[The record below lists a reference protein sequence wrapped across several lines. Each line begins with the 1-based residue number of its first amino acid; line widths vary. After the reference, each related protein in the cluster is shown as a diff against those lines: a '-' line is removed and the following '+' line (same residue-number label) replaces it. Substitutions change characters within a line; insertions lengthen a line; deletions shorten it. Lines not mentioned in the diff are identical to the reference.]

1 MPVFNDVEETTRP
14 PGREALLRVGLDA
27 LGEGIALFDRDLVL
41 VYCNRPFMT
50 LFGLPAELC
59 RPGAQL
65 AALLQFAAL
74 RGDYGPGDA
83 AVLVPA
89 ELAEFAARSE
99 RQSERE
105 RDGRWLAT
113 RHRPLAGGGLL
124 LTCTDITDMRR
135 TEAAL
140 RASEERYALVTEAST
155 EGFYDWDVVE
165 DTLYVSPQL
174 NRLFDFEAG
183 RLRSQTWN
191 DRIIPEDYQG
201 YRQTLIEYFTQRTDR
216 LQCEYRI
223 RVKSG
228 EVRWIKDRAHA
239 IRRSDG
245 RAIRLVG
252 AVSDITH
259 EKQVQQ
265 ALMASE
271 DRYARALDA
280 VNESIY
286 DWNIADDT
294 VFYSARIL
302 ALFGR
307 TRDDLKTP
315 QDWLRLVHPDDLA
328 D

>member
-41 VYCNRPFMT
+41 VYCNRPFTT
-50 LFGLPAELC
+50 LFDLPAELC

-65 AALLQFAAL
+65 AELLRFAAL

-83 AVLVPA
+83 AVLVAA
-89 ELAEFAARSE
+89 ELAEFAARSK

-165 DTLYVSPQL
+165 DTL
-174 NRLFDFEAG
+174 
-183 RLRSQTWN
+183 
-191 DRIIPEDYQG
+191 
-201 YRQTLIEYFTQRTDR
+201 
-216 LQCEYRI
+216 
-223 RVKSG
+223 SG

-239 IRRSDG
+239 IRRPDG

-252 AVSDITH
+252 AVSDVTH
-259 EKQVQQ
+259 ERQVQQ

-271 DRYARALDA
+271 
-280 VNESIY
+280 
-286 DWNIADDT
+286 
-294 VFYSARIL
+294 
-302 ALFGR
+302 
-307 TRDDLKTP
+307 
-315 QDWLRLVHPDDLA
+315 
-328 D
+328 